1 MKKKFVKA
9 MLFGA
14 LSLSV
19 STSLVSCSDYDDDIQ
34 NLQQQIDEVKASVA
48 DLQAKVNSG
57 NWVKSVESV
66 NGEFKLTF
74 NDGQVY
80 TIVNGTDGADG
91 ADGHSPKLTVENG
104 FWCIDGVQT
113 EWPSQGE
120 KGDKGDKGDKG
131 SQGLEGDK
139 GDNGLSPYVGEDGY
153 WYWYSDADERWI
165 QGDAANV
172 SMYIVKNEGKPSWTL
187 HVYNAEKAVW
197 EDAILPTADAISD
210 LKVVGIADG
219 KVTAEGDE
227 IELYYGTC
235 DDPVVFGPEGEQKT
249 YGGAGKILFSNS
261 AKIHAQVNPADVD
274 ATEYTISLQNTKGE
288 SVYQVTKIEKN
299 MSDNPLSRASENQG
313 LYDLT
318 ISFKDDETVPSLG
331 VAYALKTENAFG
343 KTILSAYDAKIK
355 PVAQEKTLGSLSTLD
370 KQFGQ
375 DFVLS
380 ELVKEAGGSN
390 LDYVAD
396 YYFTS
401 EATGVTIKKN
411 EEGQYVINSSKG
423 QTVNVTVHY
432 LTVMGNKKE
441 ATLTIN
447 FSELVT
453 VGEISWFVNNTSD
466 VVRATFDAK
475 AQDLLNNGTVMDAY
489 VIRSVTDG
497 KDYQE
502 GSISLT
508 VEKVNDEWMLKATF
522 DETTIAATAEY
533 NAALTFKKNGAVI
546 ATAVATIKVGM
557 NPDDLFV
564 YFPLEAYFNGNEA
577 VAYGTPNGMNI
588 DYNLFK
594 LFGKNVNGQY
604 AEIHS
609 AEQAYFDFEEG
620 TYDWL
625 QLATKGAISVPLAEA
640 YKKEAFTVNY
650 YPFGNRYL
658 DPITKTFNL
667 TIKSEIKE
675 STVKGTV
682 NDKFISLSNK
692 SFALSANDFVW
703 KDAYNK
709 NINWGSDTRV
719 VSMTLKLNE
728 KAVPYL
734 ELTGNGELKDANGL
748 NNVTISLKNDITVI
762 SNDVLDS
769 GLVLEVVDEW
779 GQTSTVTVS
788 VPIRK

>member
-14 LSLSV
+14 LTLSV

-66 NGEFKLTF
+66 NGGFKLTF

-80 TIVNGTDGADG
+80 TIVNGTNGADG

-120 KGDKGDKGDKG
+120 KGEKGDKG

-153 WYWYSDADERWI
+153 WYWYSDADEKWI

-187 HVYNAEKAVW
+187 HVYNAEKTVW
-197 EDAILPTADAISD
+197 EEAILPTADAISD
-210 LKVVGIADG
+210 LKVVGIANG

-235 DDPVVFGPEGEQKT
+235 DEPVVFGPEGEQKT

-274 ATEYTISLQNTKGE
+274 ATEYTISLQNSKGE

-318 ISFKDDETVPSLG
+318 ISFKDDKTVPSQG

-355 PVAQEKTLGSLSTLD
+355 PVAEEKVLESLAPLD

-401 EATGVTIKKN
+401 EATGVAIKKN

-432 LTVMGNKKE
+432 LTVKGNVKE
-441 ATLTIN
+441 TTLTIN

-453 VGEISWFVNNTSD
+453 VDEISWFVNDANTVAS
-466 VVRATFDAK
+466 AAFDAK
-475 AQDLLNNGTVMDAY
+475 AQDLLNEGASMTDY
-489 VIRSVTDG
+489 TIESVTDG

-502 GSISLT
+502 GSIRLAA
-508 VEKVNDEWMLKATF
+508 EKVNDEWMLKATF
-522 DETTIAATAEY
+522 DKTTIAATAEY
-533 NAALTFKKNGAVI
+533 KAALTFKKNEAVI

-577 VAYGTPNGMNI
+577 VAYGTPNDMNI

-594 LFGKNVNGQY
+594 LFGKDVNGQY
-604 AEIHS
+604 ADIQ
-609 AEQAYFDFEEG
+609 AEQDYFDFEEG
-620 TYDWL
+620 TYSWL
-625 QLATKGAISVPLAEA
+625 QQSKGEISVPLTEV
-640 YKKEAFTVNY
+640 YKKEAFIVNY

-675 STVKGTV
+675 STEKGTV
-682 NDKFISLSNK
+682 NDKFISLSNN
-692 SFALSANDFVW
+692 SFILSANDFVW
-703 KDAYNK
+703 KDAYN
-709 NINWGSDTRV
+709 NVINWSTDDRV
-719 VSMTLKLNE
+719 VSMKLKLNE
-728 KAVPYL
+728 KASPYL
-734 ELTGNGELKDANGL
+734 DLSDDGVLKNEKDNKE
-748 NNVTISLKNDITVI
+748 VIVSLKNNITVI
-762 SNDVLDS
+762 SNDVLAS

>member
-14 LSLSV
+14 LTLSV

-66 NGEFKLTF
+66 NGGFKLTF

-80 TIVNGTDGADG
+80 TIVNGTNGADG

-120 KGDKGDKGDKG
+120 KGEKGDKG

-153 WYWYSDADERWI
+153 WYWYSDADEKWI

-187 HVYNAEKAVW
+187 HVYNAEKTVW
-197 EDAILPTADAISD
+197 EEAILPTADAISD
-210 LKVVGIADG
+210 LKVVGIANG

-227 IELYYGTC
+227 INLYYGTC
-235 DDPVVFGPEGEQKT
+235 DNPVVFGPEGEQKT

-274 ATEYTISLQNTKGE
+274 ATEYTISLQNSKGE

-299 MSDNPLSRASENQG
+299 MSDAPLSRASENQG

-318 ISFKDDETVPSLG
+318 ISFKDDKTVPSQG

-355 PVAQEKTLGSLSTLD
+355 PVAEEKVLGSLAPLD

-432 LTVMGNKKE
+432 LTVMGNVKE
-441 ATLTIN
+441 TTLTIN

-453 VGEISWFVNNTSD
+453 VGEISWFVNDANTVTS
-466 VVRATFDAK
+466 AAFDAK
-475 AQDLLNNGTVMDAY
+475 AQDLLNEGASMEEPT
-489 VIRSVTDG
+489 IKSVTEN
-497 KDYQE
+497 KVYQP
-502 GSISLT
+502 GSISLAVRNVDGT
-508 VEKVNDEWMLKATF
+508 WMLEATF
-522 DETTIAATAEY
+522 DEKTIAATAEY
-533 NAALTFKKNGAVI
+533 KADLTFKKNEAVI

-577 VAYGTPNGMNI
+577 VAYGTPNDMNI
-588 DYNLFK
+588 DYDLFK
-594 LFGKNVNGQY
+594 LFGKDVNGQY
-604 AEIHS
+604 AEIQS
-609 AEQAYFDFEEG
+609 TERACFDFEEG

-625 QLATKGAISVPLAEA
+625 QQSGEISVPLTEV

-675 STVKGTV
+675 STEKGTV

-692 SFALSANDFVW
+692 SFTLFANDFVW

-709 NINWGSDTRV
+709 VIDWATDSRV
-719 VSMTLKLNE
+719 VSMKLKLNE
-728 KAVPYL
+728 KASPYL
-734 ELTGNGELKDANGL
+734 DLKDDGVLKNGKD
-748 NNVTISLKNDITVI
+748 NKEVTVSLKNNITVI

>member
-1 MKKKFVKA
+1 MKKKIVKA

-14 LSLSV
+14 LTLSV

-57 NWVKSVESV
+57 NWVKSVESI
-66 NGEFKLTF
+66 NGGFKLTF

-80 TIVNGTDGADG
+80 TIVNGTDGANG
-91 ADGHSPKLTVENG
+91 ANGHSPKLTVENG
-104 FWCIDGVQT
+104 FWCIDGVPT

-120 KGDKGDKGDKG
+120 KGEKGDKG
-131 SQGLEGDK
+131 SQGIEGEK

-153 WYWYSDADERWI
+153 WHWYSDADGEWI

-219 KVTAEGDE
+219 RVTAEGSE

-235 DDPVVFGPEGEQKT
+235 ENPVVFGPEGDKKT

-274 ATEYTISLQNTKGE
+274 ATEYTISLQNSKGE

-299 MSDNPLSRASENQG
+299 MSEAPLSRASENQG

-318 ISFKDDETVPSLG
+318 ISFKDDKAIPSQG

-355 PVAQEKTLGSLSTLD
+355 PVAEEKMLESLSALD

-380 ELVKEAGGSN
+380 ELVKEAGGSD
-390 LDYVAD
+390 LDNVAD

-401 EATGVTIKKN
+401 ESTGVTIKKN
-411 EEGQYVINSSKG
+411 KEGQYVINSSKG
-423 QTVNVTVHY
+423 QTVNVAVHY
-432 LTVMGNKKE
+432 LTVMGNTKE
-441 ATLTIN
+441 TTLTIN

-453 VGEISWFVNNTSD
+453 VGEISWFVNDANKVAS
-466 VVRATFDAK
+466 AAFDAK
-475 AQDLLNNGTVMDAY
+475 AQSLLNDGATMDADY
-489 VIRSVTDG
+489 AIKSVTEN
-497 KDYQE
+497 KVYQP

-508 VEKVNDEWMLKATF
+508 AKDVDGTWMLEATF
-522 DETTIAATAEY
+522 NETTIAATAEY
-533 NAALTFKKNGAVI
+533 KVDLTFKKNGAVI

-557 NPDDLFV
+557 NPDELFV
-564 YFPLEAYFNGNEA
+564 YFPLEAYFNDDEA
-577 VAYGTPNGMNI
+577 VAYGSPNAGNI
-588 DYNLFK
+588 EYNLFE
-594 LFGKNVNGQY
+594 LFGENVNSQY
-604 AEIHS
+604 EEIQP
-609 AEQAYFDFEEG
+609 AEQKHFDFSEI
-620 TYDWL
+620 TYNWL
-625 QLATKGAISVPLAEA
+625 QPATKGAISVPLTDV
-640 YKKEAFTVNY
+640 YKKEKFTINY

-692 SFALSANDFVW
+692 NFTLSADDFVW

-709 NINWGSDTRV
+709 NINWIDDSRV

-728 KAVPYL
+728 KATPYL
-734 ELTGNGELKDANGL
+734 ELSDNGDVKSSD
-748 NNVTISLKNDITVI
+748 VTVSLKNDITVI

-769 GLVLEVVDEW
+769 GLVLEVVDAW
-779 GQTSTVTVS
+779 GQISTVTVN
-788 VPIRK
+788 VPIKK

>member
-1 MKKKFVKA
+1 MKKKIVKA

-14 LSLSV
+14 LTLSV

-57 NWVKSVESV
+57 NWVKSVESI
-66 NGEFKLTF
+66 NGGFKLTF

-80 TIVNGTDGADG
+80 TIVNGTDGANG
-91 ADGHSPKLTVENG
+91 ANGHSPKLTVENG
-104 FWCIDGVQT
+104 FWCIDGVPT

-120 KGDKGDKGDKG
+120 KGEKGDKG
-131 SQGLEGDK
+131 SQGIEGEK

-153 WYWYSDADERWI
+153 WHWYSDADGEWI

-219 KVTAEGDE
+219 RVTAEGSE

-235 DDPVVFGPEGEQKT
+235 ENPVVFGPEGDKKT

-274 ATEYTISLQNTKGE
+274 ATEYTISLQNSKGE

-299 MSDNPLSRASENQG
+299 MSEAPLSRASENQG

-318 ISFKDDETVPSLG
+318 ISFKDDKAIPSQG

-355 PVAQEKTLGSLSTLD
+355 PVAEEKMLESLSALD

-380 ELVKEAGGSN
+380 ELVKEAGGSD
-390 LDYVAD
+390 LDNVAD

-401 EATGVTIKKN
+401 ESTGVTIKKN
-411 EEGQYVINSSKG
+411 KEGQYVINSSKG
-423 QTVNVTVHY
+423 QTVNVAVHY
-432 LTVMGNKKE
+432 LTVMGNAKE
-441 ATLTIN
+441 TTLTIN

-453 VGEISWFVNNTSD
+453 VGEISWFVNDANKVAS
-466 VVRATFDAK
+466 AAFDAK
-475 AQDLLNNGTVMDAY
+475 AQSLLNDGATMDADY
-489 VIRSVTDG
+489 AIKSVTEN
-497 KDYQE
+497 KVYQP

-508 VEKVNDEWMLKATF
+508 AKDVDGTWMLEATF
-522 DETTIAATAEY
+522 NETTIAATAEY
-533 NAALTFKKNGAVI
+533 KVDLTFKKNGAVI

-557 NPDDLFV
+557 NPDELFV
-564 YFPLEAYFNGNEA
+564 YFPLEAYFNDDEA
-577 VAYGTPNGMNI
+577 VAYGSPNAGNI
-588 DYNLFK
+588 EYNLFE
-594 LFGKNVNGQY
+594 LFGENVNSQY
-604 AEIHS
+604 EEIQP
-609 AEQAYFDFEEG
+609 AEQKHFDFSEI
-620 TYDWL
+620 TYNWL
-625 QLATKGAISVPLAEA
+625 QPATKGAISVPLTDV
-640 YKKEAFTVNY
+640 YKKEKFTINY

-692 SFALSANDFVW
+692 NFTLSADDFVW

-709 NINWGSDTRV
+709 NINWSDDSRV
-719 VSMTLKLNE
+719 VSMTLKLNG
-728 KAVPYL
+728 KATPYL
-734 ELTGNGELKDANGL
+734 ELSNNGDVKSSD
-748 NNVTISLKNDITVI
+748 VTVSLKNDITVI

-769 GLVLEVVDEW
+769 GLVLEVVDAW
-779 GQTSTVTVS
+779 GQISTVTVN
-788 VPIRK
+788 VPIKK